1 MASKKQIEALWI
13 LIGATVIGTTVGFL
27 TSWAGMRGRP
37 RPWGDP
43 IPFADA
49 VALLPKLALLS
60 FLAGAVVAALS
71 LFRDD

>member
-1 MASKKQIEALWI
+1 ML
-13 LIGATVIGTTVGFL
+13 GGGTVLGTVLLFL

-49 VALLPKLALLS
+49 VAMLPKMLAFAFVASFVGVAVWLLGTRE
-60 FLAGAVVAALS
+60 AGTK
-71 LFRDD
+71 D